1 MDNQVIHIYGAS
13 GAGTST
19 LGKFICTRLGN
30 RLIPLISIKEVFHT
44 GLT

>member
-19 LGKFICTRLGN
+19 LGNLFVPDLG
-30 RLIPLISIKEVFHT
+30 T
-44 GLT
+44 G